1 MDNTEK
7 DILIRWLNNAYAME
21 ESIVET
27 LERQV
32 DQLDEMSEVKEKV
45 QEHIE
50 ITKNQADK
58 VKKCIERLG
67 GDVSQIKSAGA
78 NIMGAIQGM
87 STAIADDKMV
97 KDALA
102 IFATEHF
109 EIASY
114 LSLITAAEELGDEE
128 TAKVCEGILHEEEE
142 MAEWVKKQLPLITKK
157 YLASE

>member
-1 MDNTEK
+1 MNNTEK

-21 ESIVET
+21 ESIIET

-32 DQLDEMSEVKEKV
+32 DKLDEMPEVKAKV
-45 QEHIE
+45 QEYIE

-67 GDVSQIKSAGA
+67 GNVSQIKSAGA
-78 NIMGAIQGM
+78 NIMGTMQGM

-114 LSLITAAEELGDEE
+114 LSLITAAEEFGDEE
-128 TAKVCEGILHEEEE
+128 TAKICESILHEEEE

-157 YLASE
+157 YLASQ